1 MLKSNKAKVGSKPLY
16 KNLTHIFYLHTNS
29 LRKKKMVTLKVA

>member
-1 MLKSNKAKVGSKPLY
+1 MLKSNKAKVGSNPLE
-16 KNLTHIFYLHTNS
+16 KFAQSFYLHTYS